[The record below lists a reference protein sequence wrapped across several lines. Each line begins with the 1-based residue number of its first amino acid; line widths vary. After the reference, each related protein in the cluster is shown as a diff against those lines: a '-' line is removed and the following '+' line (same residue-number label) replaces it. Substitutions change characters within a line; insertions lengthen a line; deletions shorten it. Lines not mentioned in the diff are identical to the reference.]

1 MQVQS
6 INNNNNNNMN
16 FKALKGLKY
25 VNSFN
30 PNRKLDDAKI
40 VKAVIESPA
49 VQEFAKK
56 YDFMARF
63 DYYIFHYCFTGD
75 PLYSLEF
82 LPVPVPV
89 PVPVKQKQ
97 ESSIFNFFKK
107 IFRKNESQTVE
118 QSSNVMPI
126 PKETCQNLP
135 IAFNI
140 MVSSRD
146 ANEFINNIN
155 NLSVADIE
163 ERLLDEQQSAAKE
176 EADKILHK
184 QLLDK
189 INQQFPN

>member
-30 PNRKLDDAKI
+30 PDRRLDDAKI
-40 VKAVIESPA
+40 VKAVIDSPA

-63 DYYIFHYCFTGD
+63 DRYIFQYYFTGD

-82 LPVPVPV
+82 LPV

-163 ERLLDEQQSAAKE
+163 ERLLDKQLDKQQSAAKE

>member
-1 MQVQS
+1 
-6 INNNNNNNMN
+6 MN

-30 PNRKLDDAKI
+30 PDRRLDDAKI
-40 VKAVIESPA
+40 VKAVIDSPA

-63 DYYIFHYCFTGD
+63 DRYIFQYYFTGD

-82 LPVPVPV
+82 LPV

-107 IFRKNESQTVE
+107 NFRKNESQTVE

-163 ERLLDEQQSAAKE
+163 ERLLLSVADIEKRLLDKQQSAAKE

>member
-1 MQVQS
+1 MKLLS
-6 INNNNNNNMN
+6 
-16 FKALKGLKY
+16 LKVFLSHTLFRY
-25 VNSFN
+25 
-30 PNRKLDDAKI
+30 
-40 VKAVIESPA
+40 
-49 VQEFAKK
+49 
-56 YDFMARF
+56 
-63 DYYIFHYCFTGD
+63 HY
-75 PLYSLEF
+75 E
-82 LPVPVPV
+82 
-89 PVPVKQKQ
+89 VKQKQ

-118 QSSNVMPI
+118 QSSNVIPI

-140 MVSSRD
+140 IVSSHY
-146 ANEFINNIN
+146 AKEIINNIN

-163 ERLLDEQQSAAKE
+163 KRLLDEQQSAAGE